1 MGKGYDNFLL
11 CFFYEILGE
20 MFLKL
25 GKYFGNGEKWDFWF
39 GSYSEIIL
47 VLLTEKNRDVYS

>member
-1 MGKGYDNFLL
+1 MGQGYDNFLL

-25 GKYFGNGEKWDFWF
+25 GEYFANGEKWDF
-39 GSYSEIIL
+39 
-47 VLLTEKNRDVYS
+47 